1 MPCVRPAASAL
12 SPMPVPKEN
21 EMYALKATGLCRGYG
36 TGDLKTKVL
45 DGFDLTLAPGAFE
58 VLMGPSGSGKS
69 TFLHVAAGLLTADAG
84 TVEIGGTDVTS
95 LGDGAAA
102 KFRRRHVGVVFQS
115 FNLVDTIDVAA
126 NIELPVRLDHG
137 RPNAERLAA
146 LVAKLGLEGKEHRL
160 PDALSGGERQRV
172 AIARA
177 LYAEP
182 DVILADEPTGN
193 LDVSAAKSLCDLL
206 RGIHAEERSAILLVT
221 HDPVVAAA
229 ADRVH
234 FLKNGKIAVSHDTP
248 SHDPAEI
255 SRLYLETYK

>member
-1 MPCVRPAASAL
+1 M
-12 SPMPVPKEN
+12 E
-21 EMYALKATGLCRGYG
+21 ALKATGICRAYG
-36 TGDLKTKVL
+36 SGSLKTKVL
-45 DGFDLTLAPGAFE
+45 DGFDLTLVPGAFE

-69 TFLHVAAGLLTADAG
+69 TFLHIAAGLLAADAG
-84 TVEIGGTDVTS
+84 KVEIGGTDVTA

-115 FNLVDTIDVAA
+115 FNLVETLDVAA

-137 RPNAERLAA
+137 RADTTRLAA
-146 LVAKLGLEGKEHRL
+146 LVAKLGLAGKERRL
-160 PDALSGGERQRV
+160 PNELSGGECQRV

-193 LDVSAAKSLCDLL
+193 LDVSAAKSLYDLL
-206 RGIHAEERSAILLVT
+206 RTIHAEERSAILLVT
-221 HDPVVAAA
+221 HDPVVAAT

-234 FLKNGKIAVSHDTP
+234 FLRGGRVVASHDTP
-248 SHDPAEI
+248 GHDPAEI